1 MPVQLDAVEDH
12 GHTRLHLRAQY
23 GQCGES
29 DTTRSAGAC
38 GSSVVRCRF
47 ALDDVGPA
55 AKGAVQV
62 DHLVRV
68 RTLLRR
74 IDARR
79 AQRAIQRVVD
89 VAGESE

>member
-12 GHTRLHLRAQY
+12 IDAGLHLRAQY
-23 GQCGES
+23 GQCGEP
-29 DTTRSAGAC
+29 DTTCSAGSC
-38 GSSVVRCRF
+38 GGSVVRFGF

-68 RTLLRR
+68 CTLLGRVH
-74 IDARR
+74 ARR
-79 AQRAIQRVVD
+79 AQRTIQRIVNI
-89 VAGESE
+89 AGESE